1 MLTPQTVNGQA
12 TVRVRVNGVQRNM
25 TVGRLVCEAFHG
37 PPPTP
42 AHIAEHIDEN
52 MLNNHADNLQWTTR
66 RASVI
71 RTHKGKPQPSTQGEQ
86 HHAALL
92 TWEAVHIIRQEYAR
106 GFASQA
112 QLARRYGVSSS
123 TIHLVITGKTWR
135 DPDYTPPA
143 PRT

>member
-1 MLTPQTVNGQA
+1 MRL
-12 TVRVRVNGVQRNM
+12 RINGVQSAV

-42 AHIAEHIDEN
+42 DHVAAHKDNDAF
-52 MLNNHADNLQWTTR
+52 NNHADNLRWETR
-66 RASVI
+66 QAVAT
-71 RTHKGKPQPSTQGEQ
+71 RTHGGKPQPSTQGER
-86 HHAALL
+86 HPAAVL
-92 TWEAVHIIRQEYAR
+92 TWDRVRAIRREYAH
-106 GFASQA
+106 GAASKP
-112 QLARRYGVSSS
+112 QLARRYGVHES